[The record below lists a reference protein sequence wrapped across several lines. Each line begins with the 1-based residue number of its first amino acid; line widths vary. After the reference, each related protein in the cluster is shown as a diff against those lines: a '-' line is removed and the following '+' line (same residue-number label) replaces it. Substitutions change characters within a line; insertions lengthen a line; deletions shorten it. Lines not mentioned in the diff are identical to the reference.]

1 MKRRGF
7 TKENIINR
15 ILDTYNVTPTLA
27 NEIFSKTYEKIRYQA
42 RKEKLKGFHSTRET
56 FYAIFGK
63 ESTQIV
69 STMINPAMPKGFQYS
84 VSKTIAGEYDS
95 LTKNVGDRLSALR
108 SKYAS
113 IEDAYQK
120 FVKDHNMSKL
130 SKAIDDFKRSPEYL
144 KEGSR

>member
-1 MKRRGF
+1 MKKRGF

-15 ILDTYNVTPTLA
+15 ILDTYNVTPSLA

-42 RKEKLKGFHSTRET
+42 RKENLKGFHSTRET

-69 STMINPAMPKGFQYS
+69 STYINPAMPKGFQYS
-84 VSKTIAGEYDS
+84 VTKKIDGDYDS
-95 LTKNVGDRLSALR
+95 LTKNVGERLFALR
-108 SKYAS
+108 SKY
-113 IEDAYQK
+113 EQVEKYYQE

-130 SKAIDDFKRSPEYL
+130 SNSIDEFKRTSDYM
-144 KEGSR
+144 KEGSK